1 MESKQ
6 LGVLGERI
14 ASDYL
19 EKRGYQI
26 LDKNYSSKW
35 VSGPLRGEIDII
47 AKPRRN
53 VSDILRGE
61 KDDSIHFI
69 EVKTLIAEQSKSYG
83 FLPEEKVN
91 FQKQRKLIKIAQDWL
106 SEKKIPLES
115 KWQIDVMAI
124 KIDLES
130 KKAKIR
136 HIQNAVG
143 G

>member
-47 AKPRRN
+47 AKPPRN
-53 VSDILRGE
+53 GFRHLPGGE
-61 KDDSIHFI
+61 
-69 EVKTLIAEQSKSYG
+69 
-83 FLPEEKVN
+83 
-91 FQKQRKLIKIAQDWL
+91 R
-106 SEKKIPLES
+106 
-115 KWQIDVMAI
+115 
-124 KIDLES
+124 
-130 KKAKIR
+130 
-136 HIQNAVG
+136 
-143 G
+143 